1 MSLAEWTSNLSRLL
15 GGRPAWSAEAEFDY
29 YRVSPEVVA
38 AHRENQDAFAREAH
52 FTGLR
57 IAKGHAL
64 LDTRLVSGASVLD
77 LGAGECCLSEAL
89 AFALGAKVVWAVDAV
104 PKQIWAAAEHYRDDP
119 RLECLIADAR
129 KLPFDDGSFDLATA
143 NLLLHHLEPLE
154 PVLSEVF
161 RVLRPG
167 GRFSASEPSPITGTL
182 AHHRTSD
189 NEAPLPPAVIRSAL
203 ERAGF
208 ERVETSY
215 YWNRLDSGLLGPLSP
230 GYRVVAF
237 KPGQSRAASPKL
249 SRELTP
255 SRLPG
260 LRVDPGSGF
269 EQLIKEQED
278 AISSLL

>member
-1 MSLAEWTSNLSRLL
+1 VSLAEWRSNLSRLL

-38 AHRENQDAFAREAH
+38 AHRQNQEAFAREAH

-57 IAKGHAL
+57 IAKGHAM
-64 LDTRLVSGASVLD
+64 LDTRLVAGASVLD

-89 AFALGAKVVWAVDAV
+89 AFSLGASAVWAVDAV
-104 PKQIWAAAEHYRDDP
+104 PKQIWAAAERYRDEAK
-119 RLECLIADAR
+119 LKFLIADAR
-129 KLPFDDGSFDLATA
+129 NLPFEDSGFDLATA

-182 AHHRTSD
+182 VHHRTSA
-189 NEAPLPPAVIRSAL
+189 NEAPLPPQKIRATL

-208 ERVETSY
+208 ERIQIDY

-237 KPGQSRAASPKL
+237 KPGPSSSATPKL
-249 SRELTP
+249 SRELTA

-260 LRVDPGSGF
+260 LRVDPGSGLTALV
-269 EQLIKEQED
+269 EQQED
-278 AISSLL
+278 AIAALL